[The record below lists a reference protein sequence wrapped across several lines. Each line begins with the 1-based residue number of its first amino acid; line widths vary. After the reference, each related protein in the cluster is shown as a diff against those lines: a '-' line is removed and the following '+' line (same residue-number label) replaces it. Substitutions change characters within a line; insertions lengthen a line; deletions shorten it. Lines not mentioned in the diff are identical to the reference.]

1 MTNRAGP
8 RKRQCAVLLA
18 CALLMG
24 NSGAATGV
32 GVASAT
38 VLPSNLSAS
47 VALFVRTAPAA
58 WCTGGCATGPL
69 VTAPARLP
77 PLAAKAPLLRM
88 EDGIV
93 QFTMFGD
100 TVSNY
105 VVRLNDPAYGG
116 WPGQSES
123 PIMLEP
129 TLTPGGRLSIVI
141 TLAPGRTSADAFQV
155 VINYN

>member
-1 MTNRAGP
+1 
-8 RKRQCAVLLA
+8 
-18 CALLMG
+18 MG

-47 VALFVRTAPAA
+47 VALFVRTASGAS
-58 WCTGGCATGPL
+58 CTGGCTGPL
-69 VTAPARLP
+69 VVAPVRWP
-77 PLAAKAPLLRM
+77 PLAAKPPMVRM
-88 EDGIV
+88 EDGIA

-105 VVRLNDPAYGG
+105 VVRLNDAAYGTG
-116 WPGQSES
+116 PGRMES
-123 PIMLEP
+123 PIFLEP

-141 TLAPGRTSADAFQV
+141 TLSPGSTSADAFQV